1 MRLDRFRMYPA
12 EARVARAANFIA
24 GDAIA
29 PEKFD
34 EQARGR
40 AMHDIGDE
48 AKLRVPQPFPIDQ
61 FFECVEIWRA
71 RLQNVNHVFSRR
83 GRRGAL
89 SLLPRR
95 EFFSFP
101 HTPKTR

>member
-29 PEKFD
+29 PEEFD

-48 AKLRVPQPFPIDQ
+48 AELRLPQPLPIDQ
-61 FFECVEIWRA
+61 FFECVEIRRA
-71 RLQNVNHVFSRR
+71 RFQRLNEVF
-83 GRRGAL
+83 
-89 SLLPRR
+89 PRR
-95 EFFSFP
+95 Q
-101 HTPKTR
+101 